1 MQFLLVV
8 CLLAVWALPGAFA
21 WLSGG
26 ANTALTCRYC
36 ASPGAPAAIVQRRRT
51 LQRRVELRL
60 AARRS
65 SDDVQDRLQSAEML
79 AVFPID
85 ALKLDQI
92 SSLKKAL
99 VGNPYATVL
108 SNSKLRS
115 LVDKSP
121 FCLVADHITSQ
132 SFCVF
137 VESQVTEN
145 FEAICGWI
153 KSVAKK
159 DLGNS
164 IDHFQLLLCKKGHML
179 RIRTEDLVV

>member
-1 MQFLLVV
+1 
-8 CLLAVWALPGAFA
+8 
-21 WLSGG
+21 
-26 ANTALTCRYC
+26 
-36 ASPGAPAAIVQRRRT
+36 
-51 LQRRVELRL
+51 L

-108 SNSKLRS
+108 SDSKLRS

-145 FEAICGWI
+145 FEAICGWM
-153 KSVAKK
+153 KAVAKK

-179 RIRTEDLVV
+179 SIRTEDMVV